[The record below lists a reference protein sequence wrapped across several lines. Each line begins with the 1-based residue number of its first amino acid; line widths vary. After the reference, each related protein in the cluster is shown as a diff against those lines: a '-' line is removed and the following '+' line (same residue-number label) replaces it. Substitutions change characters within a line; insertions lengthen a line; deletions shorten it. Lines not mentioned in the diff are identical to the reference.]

1 MAGAAAAAGA
11 GGFVVDNSVRYN
23 DDDSPRLYRTPTV
36 AGNRMVGSLSL
47 WYKRCNLGSIQQLY
61 NAGAGDDITF
71 NASDQLTFIDSS
83 GVSYI
88 TTQVFRDPAAWGHL
102 LFAWDTTD
110 TTAGDRLRIYHNG
123 VEITAFDTETNPD
136 QFDLL
141 EISNTVRQTV
151 GANESDTEE
160 LDGYLSQVYLV
171 DGAQL
176 TPTSFGEFDDYN
188 VWKPIEYAG
197 GDTVTSWIDASGETL
212 IGNMTGC
219 GGLAAAWD
227 GNPTKSFNACA
238 CGSDIGYAGIDWG
251 SGNTKTITRMIT
263 IGSSDYG
270 YSNAGRTIEVNIEGS
285 TDNFSSSV
293 VDLGGG
299 TGSFTDATGTGSFK
313 MVTPTSTTAYRYH
326 RAKVEVTSES
336 GGVHFAQV
344 FFYEE
349 ETGYGTN
356 GFLLD
361 FADSSDFGNDTSG
374 NNNDY
379 TSSGL
384 AANDQVSDTP
394 TKNYATFASNSGRYM
409 SSAVD
414 DLTWTDGNL
423 HIAGTTTYNVSDV
436 NFVPLN
442 TGKWYFTWDHD
453 TWYNANNDMGI
464 VNEANR
470 SGLNGTPSYSYD
482 SVSGAVLVGL
492 ELSTKYNIQSAD
504 FTNIQ
509 ATIPVTATTSDQ
521 TVMAVDIDNLK
532 LWAGFWDE
540 SEDDLYWMTN
550 AGGWSDANVDV
561 PATGTDETCA
571 IIGDNFT
578 FYGWCYSTR
587 GGGVGFGSVNGGLLS
602 NITQPSGFNEL
613 NTANLA
619 TPTILDGTAHFQ
631 PTLYTGDGSV
641 RNIDQTG
648 NSTFQPDTVWIKNRS
663 AADGA
668 SIFDSNRGATKYW
681 GQSTTAIEVTN
692 ANSLTSF
699 DSDGFGL
706 GSGAG
711 GWNDNTENFV
721 AWQWLAGGAGSSNT
735 DGSINT
741 DKTSVNT
748 TTGMSIGL
756 YTGNATVNATVGHGL
771 GVKPDMFIVKNMDSA
786 EQIVMYIG
794 YLGAHYGTY
803 LGATAAPYDL
813 SIYWNDVE
821 PTSTVINL
829 DDFGSVNGSG
839 HELILWAFV
848 SVDGFSKFGSYTGN
862 GDADGTYV
870 YTGFKPA
877 MILIGKTSST
887 RTLWP
892 MYDSARSPYNEID
905 DQLAAINSAA
915 ETTGSEEVDFLSNG
929 FKIRTADSDVN
940 TSAATYFFAAWAEY
954 PFGGD
959 GVTPATAF

>member
-1 MAGAAAAAGA
+1 MFQNNLLMAAASTAAGA
-11 GGFVVDNSVRYN
+11 YTVDDSVRYN
-23 DDDSPRLYRTPTV
+23 DDDSPYLYRTPTTV
-36 AGNRMVGSLSL
+36 GNRLTGTISL

-61 NAGAGDDITF
+61 NSGSGNDIGF
-71 NASDQLTFIDSS
+71 NASDKLIFLDTDS
-83 GVSYI
+83 GASYI
-88 TTQVFRDPAAWGHL
+88 TTQVFRDPSAWGHL
-102 LFAWDTTD
+102 VFAWDTTD
-110 TTAGDRLRIYHNG
+110 TTAGDRIRIYHNG
-123 VEITAFDTETNPD
+123 TEITDFDTETNPNINWGMG
-136 QFDLL
+136 
-141 EISNTVRQTV
+141 ISNNVRQTV
-151 GANESDTEE
+151 GANEGNTEE
-160 LDGYLSQVYLV
+160 FDGYLSQFYYV
-171 DGAQL
+171 DGQQL
-176 TPTSFGEFDDYN
+176 TPSSFGESDDN
-188 VWKPIEYAG
+188 GVWRPIEFA
-197 GDTVTSWIDASGETL
+197 
-212 IGNMTGC
+212 
-219 GGLAAAWD
+219 
-227 GNPTKSFNACA
+227 
-238 CGSDIGYAGIDWG
+238 
-251 SGNTKTITRMIT
+251 
-263 IGSSDYG
+263 
-270 YSNAGRTIEVNIEGS
+270 
-285 TDNFSSSV
+285 
-293 VDLGGG
+293 GGG
-299 TGSFTDATGTGSFK
+299 TGYSGSLVPVMTDYDAPSGEVTFSSEYSSYWKAWYAFNNSWDNSNAWIPTLNTMGWLAYEFDSAKIITRYIFGCAQFWDAAGARDFTFEGWDGDEWIVLDTQTGISWTSAGDERKLFTFSNTTSYIKYRLDITEDNGATNTGTNELMMIGS
-313 MVTPTSTTAYRYH
+313 S
-326 RAKVEVTSES
+326 S
-336 GGVHFAQV
+336 
-344 FFYEE
+344 
-349 ETGYGTN
+349 GYGEN
-356 GFLLD
+356 GFFLD
-361 FADSSDFGNDTSG
+361 FADSSDFGNDVSG

-394 TKNYATFASNSGRYM
+394 TDNFCTLNSLAKHL
-409 SSAVD
+409 STLAN
-414 DLTWTDGNL
+414 GNL
-423 HIAGTTTYNVSDV
+423 DVTAFSGTYDDTVAGTMFPSS
-436 NFVPLN
+436 
-442 TGKWYFTWDHD
+442 GKWYWEQEASGVVADFPRAGIMPKTSLSLISGPTSASIGMGGTSLPDSIGWVANGPVNQNGSTLD
-453 TWYNANNDMGI
+453 TYNTYTNGDVIGVALDLDNGKLYF
-464 VNEANR
+464 
-470 SGLNGTPSYSYD
+470 SKNGTFENSSDPAAGTNPVKTGLTGSW
-482 SVSGAVLVGL
+482 GPCVGGFSSRL
-492 ELSTKYNIQSAD
+492 FKNLNFGQRAFD
-504 FTNIQ
+504 G
-509 ATIPVTATTSDQ
+509 TAPT
-521 TVMAVDIDNLK
+521 
-532 LWAGFWDE
+532 GFK
-540 SEDDLYWMTN
+540 
-550 AGGWSDANVDV
+550 A
-561 PATGTDETCA
+561 
-571 IIGDNFT
+571 
-578 FYGWCYSTR
+578 
-587 GGGVGFGSVNGGLLS
+587 
-602 NITQPSGFNEL
+602 L
-613 NTANLA
+613 NTSNLA
-619 TPTILDGTAHFQ
+619 APSIPDGTAHFQ

-748 TTGMSIGL
+748 TAGMSIGL